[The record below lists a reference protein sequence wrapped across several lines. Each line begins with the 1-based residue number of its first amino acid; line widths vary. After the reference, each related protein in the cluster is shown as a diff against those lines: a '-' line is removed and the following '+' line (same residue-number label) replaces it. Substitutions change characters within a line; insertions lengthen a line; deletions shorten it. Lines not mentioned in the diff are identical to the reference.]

1 MCFLLELL
9 PASDL
14 ERSNTEFTLVGT
26 NKAAFHC
33 SIFYSHGT
41 IGKIVF
47 TYLGVLVAL
56 DVNSS
61 STRKEEPLMKST
73 QKNPF
78 QKLRQLSLAGL
89 TCLACL
95 IWFALVCPPWRWGP
109 TGRLLGRSVRL
120 NDGPRPDALRP
131 QDPGDLPQP
140 HLSAL
145 PLVQGLME
153 QLLN

>member
-1 MCFLLELL
+1 
-9 PASDL
+9 
-14 ERSNTEFTLVGT
+14 VGT

-56 DVNSS
+56 DVNTS

-95 IWFALVCPPWRWGP
+95 IWFALVCPPWRWRL
-109 TGRLLGRSVRL
+109 TGRLLDR
-120 NDGPRPDALRP
+120 
-131 QDPGDLPQP
+131 Q
-140 HLSAL
+140 SAL
-145 PLVQGLME
+145 MTGRHPMRYGLKTLVIFPKHTCPRSLWFKA
-153 QLLN
+153 

>member
-1 MCFLLELL
+1 LL
-9 PASDL
+9 
-14 ERSNTEFTLVGT
+14 N
-26 NKAAFHC
+26 
-33 SIFYSHGT
+33 FYSHGT

-95 IWFALVCPPWRWGP
+95 IWFALVCPPWRWRL
-109 TGRLLGRSVRL
+109 TGRLLGR
-120 NDGPRPDALRP
+120 
-131 QDPGDLPQP
+131 Q
-140 HLSAL
+140 SAL
-145 PLVQGLME
+145 MTGRHPMRYGLKTLVIFPNHTCPRSLWFKA
-153 QLLN
+153 